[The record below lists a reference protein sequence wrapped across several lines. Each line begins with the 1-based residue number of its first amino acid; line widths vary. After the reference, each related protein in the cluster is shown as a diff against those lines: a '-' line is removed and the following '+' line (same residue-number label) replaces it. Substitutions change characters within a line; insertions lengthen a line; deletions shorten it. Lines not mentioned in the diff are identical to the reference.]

1 MNKNNN
7 SCGSV
12 QFQIDGLLKLK
23 KVGDYLQLRN
33 KQVKLILKKKDTRLS
48 SRKISSAHVV
58 ELSEMA
64 THLIL
69 RNVHVTRYFFF
80 SQHFEKY
87 NVPINNISAIQILNN
102 HGKTG

>member
-1 MNKNNN
+1 MNKDNRK
-7 SCGSV
+7 V

-23 KVGDYLQLRN
+23 KVKDYLQLRN
-33 KQVKLILKKKDTRLS
+33 KQVKLILKKKEAPLS
-48 SRKISSAHVV
+48 TRKISSAHVV

-69 RNVHVTRYFFF
+69 KNVHVTRYFFF

-87 NVPINNISAIQILNN
+87 NVPIDNISTIQILNN
-102 HGKTG
+102 